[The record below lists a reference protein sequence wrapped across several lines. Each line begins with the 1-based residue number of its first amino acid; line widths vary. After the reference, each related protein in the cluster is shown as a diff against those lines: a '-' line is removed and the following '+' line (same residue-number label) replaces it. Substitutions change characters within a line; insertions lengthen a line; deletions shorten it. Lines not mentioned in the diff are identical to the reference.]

1 VFAIGD
7 VASAFNPRY
16 GRTIRVDHWDN
27 AINQAKAVAAT
38 ILGRGQPYDR
48 VPYMYSDQ
56 YDVGMEYRG
65 FAPSWEKVI
74 VRGDLERREFHA
86 FWLSGGRVT
95 AAMSVNLWD
104 DGDELQALV
113 ESGAPVNEQRLAD
126 TQVPLAKAA

>member
-1 VFAIGD
+1 
-7 VASAFNPRY
+7 
-16 GRTIRVDHWDN
+16 
-27 AINQAKAVAAT
+27 
-38 ILGRGQPYDR
+38 
-48 VPYMYSDQ
+48 MYSDQ

-65 FAPSWEKVI
+65 FAPGWEKVV

-95 AAMSVNLWD
+95 AAMNVNLWD

-113 ESGAPVNEQRLAD
+113 ESGASVDERRLAD